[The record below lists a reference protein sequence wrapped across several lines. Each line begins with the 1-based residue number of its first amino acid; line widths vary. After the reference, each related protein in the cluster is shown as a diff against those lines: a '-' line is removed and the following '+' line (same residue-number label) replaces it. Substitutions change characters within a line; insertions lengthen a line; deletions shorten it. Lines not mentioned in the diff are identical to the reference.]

1 VIFPVRRRRRQY
13 AGLLLA
19 LFAFDLVALETAHAA
34 SLAERTGR
42 WSCTPVERLAPQIE
56 IDFVD
61 QEYRR
66 CDQNICSAYDLT
78 DDASRIAVAEGRIAI
93 LFAPDSRFVAEIDG
107 GRFTEILHRGS
118 QEYASTGACEW
129 HSDTPVFR
137 PEN

>member
-1 VIFPVRRRRRQY
+1 MIFSVRRRRREFS
-13 AGLLLA
+13 GLLLA
-19 LFAFDLVALETAHAA
+19 LFAFDLVAFENAHAA
-34 SLAERTGR
+34 SLADRAGR

-61 QEYRR
+61 LEYRR

-78 DDASRIAVAEGRIAI
+78 DDVSRIVVAEGRIAI

-107 GRFTEILHRGS
+107 GHFTEILHRGTL
-118 QEYASTGACEW
+118 EYASTGACEW
-129 HSDTPVFR
+129 HSDTPDFR